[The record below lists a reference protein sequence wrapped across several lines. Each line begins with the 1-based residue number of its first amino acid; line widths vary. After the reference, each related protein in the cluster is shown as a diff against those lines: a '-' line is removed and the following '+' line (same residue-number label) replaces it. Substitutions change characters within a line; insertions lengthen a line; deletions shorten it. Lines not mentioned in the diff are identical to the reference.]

1 MPGVWQW
8 PRMSPRDQLI
18 LAVVF
23 AALAALCGWRGARLP
38 DPMRGPRLVPWR
50 FLMVLTGAAAVLL
63 LVSAIR
69 STVPDQ

>member
-1 MPGVWQW
+1 MSGVWQW
-8 PRMSPRDQLI
+8 PMMSPRDQLI
-18 LAVVF
+18 LAAIS

-69 STVPDQ
+69 SAVPDQ